1 MIRSSGPWREGRC
14 DSKKSGHTASLGL
27 PPLAVAVN
35 GTYLGDEFMA
45 VPQ

>member
-1 MIRSSGPWREGRC
+1 MKAAVTVRKA
-14 DSKKSGHTASLGL
+14 DTASLGL
-27 PPLAVAVN
+27 PPLVVAVN